1 MSWIST
7 TAPESAKGTLKG
19 VYERILNEGTRLSNV
34 LKVHSLFPEAMLS
47 NLELYE
53 ILMYGSDE
61 LSRADC
67 ESLAVV
73 VSAANNCPYCVSHHG
88 SALSCYE
95 SDNSVLKKL
104 LADFEFLETTG
115 RESEVLKYALKLT
128 LAPNQIT
135 EQDIAI
141 LRESGFTDRGILEI
155 NLISAYFNMLN
166 RITLGL
172 GVESSADE
180 PQPKSSK
187 KPSLQPS
194 SSTGES

>member
-104 LADFEFLETTG
+104 LADFEFLETTD
-115 RESEVLKYALKLT
+115 RESQILKYALKLT

-135 EQDIAI
+135 KQDIAT

-155 NLISAYFNMLN
+155 NLIAAYFNMLN

-180 PQPKSSK
+180 PQPKGSK
-187 KPSLQPS
+187 KPSPQPS

>member
-19 VYERILNEGTRLSNV
+19 VYERILNEGIRLSNV

-95 SDNSVLKKL
+95 SDNTALKKL
-104 LADFEFLETTG
+104 LADFEFLDTTD
-115 RESEVLKYALKLT
+115 RESLILKYALKLT
-128 LAPNQIT
+128 LAPSQVT
-135 EQDIAI
+135 EQDIVT
-141 LRESGFTDRGILEI
+141 LREIGFTDRGILEI
-155 NLISAYFNMLN
+155 NLIASYFNMLN

-180 PQPKSSK
+180 PQPKGST
-187 KPSLQPS
+187 KPSVLPTS
-194 SSTGES
+194 KVSES